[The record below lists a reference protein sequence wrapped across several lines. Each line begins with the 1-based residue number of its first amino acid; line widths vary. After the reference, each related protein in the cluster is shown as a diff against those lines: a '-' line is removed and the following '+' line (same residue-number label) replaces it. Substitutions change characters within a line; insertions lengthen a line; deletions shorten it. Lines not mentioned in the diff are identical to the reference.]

1 MSTMST
7 CSFCGRAH
15 SEVEKL
21 ISGPTNITICERC
34 VALAY
39 EALCRGG
46 VDMDKWRAYAL
57 EVEKDTQRAM
67 ANPRP
72 VMNS

>member
-1 MSTMST
+1 
-7 CSFCGRAH
+7 
-15 SEVEKL
+15 L

-72 VMNS
+72 VTNS